1 MVTYDWEPPILG
13 DYCLKH
19 LRNIFKDDVWLIDP
33 PVLLTMFLGSLRDW
47 QRNDHPKAQDQD
59 TLLKPLVAAAIL
71 GFDPAK
77 GLLPLLH
84 KGLQRRLPQRFQME
98 WLREAVE
105 TGSWIAGT
113 ELRTM
118 NYDMYTAA
126 VHTFRTNGGYNKFYT
141 DSNKSID
148 LHGKHVQDAIDK
160 PSTKD
165 ERDLNICSITTFAD
179 TITVKE
185 VLENKTTNINMLGT
199 GGYTPLWIACAR
211 GEWPIVELLLAYG
224 ADPTITRE
232 PGGITCLHWIF
243 HFDEMWIDQASKA
256 LVKSGADVN
265 ALLLCSL
272 PIFHYPFKLP
282 AGTPLHWAVSV
293 GQETAIKSL
302 LDCGADPF
310 IRNGEAQYLHNE
322 DPVKSRIYDEPVK
335 SLGLSPLD
343 LAALEREPCIFGMLI
358 PEIAYEKINNVDEEG
373 CSVFHRLDSGHWEQT
388 CSGVRYPKQLFRGN
402 PQLVQQKLRE
412 TIHALLKLG
421 TDINQLTTP
430 KKRSLGRQTPLM
442 LAVQANQFETVIELL
457 KAGADVNF
465 RNNEGK
471 NTLFFLNC
479 VGSSYE
485 DERALKILKLLC
497 SYGAN
502 FNCSADDGST
512 PILIYPRFAITD
524 FLLDIGVEI
533 EQRLSDRFKFWFA
546 TMNTLGLLLTRPTEY
561 ESEVAKVLLK
571 HLGPIRDS
579 LKRNNLIEQA
589 DLKGRSLLYLAS
601 ESRNLES
608 VVVLINQGAE
618 INRIRT
624 YMSFEGGSVKL
635 QFSMTPLDAALE
647 GRDSSLNIL
656 YQRKTSHLS
665 KSG

>member
-1 MVTYDWEPPILG
+1 M
-13 DYCLKH
+13 KH
-19 LRNIFKDDVWLIDP
+19 LQNFFKDNMWLIDP
-33 PVLLTMFLGSLRDW
+33 PVLLTMFFDSLGDW
-47 QRNDHPKAQDQD
+47 QKKDDPKAWDQD

-84 KGLQRRLPQRFQME
+84 KGLQRRFPQRFQME

-105 TGSWIAGT
+105 TGSWIAGA
-113 ELRTM
+113 ELRAM
-118 NYDMYTAA
+118 SYDTYTAA
-126 VHTFRTNGGYNKFYT
+126 VHTFRANGGYNKFYT
-141 DSNKSID
+141 NSNTSID
-148 LHGKHVQDAIDK
+148 LYGKHVQEAMDK
-160 PSTKD
+160 SSTKD
-165 ERDLNICSITTFAD
+165 ERDFNTCSITTFAD
-179 TITVKE
+179 ITTVKE
-185 VLENKTTNINMLGT
+185 VLENKTTNINMPGT
-199 GGYTPLWIACAR
+199 DGYTPLWIACAR

-232 PGGITCLHWIF
+232 PGGVTCLHWIF

-265 ALLLCSL
+265 AILLCNL

-310 IRNGEAQYLHNE
+310 IRNSKTQYLHNE
-322 DPVKSRIYDEPVK
+322 RYRAIDDPVKSRSFK

-343 LAALEREPCIFGMLI
+343 LAAMEREPCIFGMLI
-358 PEIAYEKINNVDEEG
+358 PGIVYDKINDVDEEG
-373 CSVFHRLDSGHWEQT
+373 CSVFHRLDSGHWGQT
-388 CSGVRYPKQLFRGN
+388 CSDVRYPKQLFRGN
-402 PQLVQQKLRE
+402 PQQVQLKLRE
-412 TIHALLKLG
+412 TIHALIRLG
-421 TDINQLTTP
+421 ANINQLTTP
-430 KKRSLGRQTPLM
+430 KKHSLGGQTPLM

-457 KAGADVNF
+457 KAGADVNV

-471 NTLFFLNC
+471 NALFFLHC
-479 VGSSYE
+479 VGLSYE
-485 DERALKILKLLC
+485 DEQAFEILRLLC
-497 SYGAN
+497 SYSAN
-502 FNCSADDGST
+502 FNCSANDGST
-512 PILIYPRFAITD
+512 PILTYPRFAITD
-524 FLLDIGVEI
+524 FLLGIGVEI
-533 EQRLSDRFKFWFA
+533 EQRIPDRFWFA

-571 HLGPIRDS
+571 HLSPIHDS

-589 DLKGRSLLYLAS
+589 DLKGKSLLYLAS
-601 ESRNLES
+601 QSRNLES
-608 VVVLINQGAE
+608 ALVLINQGAE

-624 YMSFEGGSVKL
+624 YMSFEGGPVKS
-635 QFSMTPLDAALE
+635 QFSKTPLDEALR

-656 YQRKTSHLS
+656 YQRKTSHFS
-665 KSG
+665 KSGW